1 MTLQASGAI
10 SLANIAGEFGGTVPH
25 SINEYYKNGGRVP
38 SSLTSSTVAYGTWSS
53 YSFQA
58 LTLGGGTP
66 DPANVDTGVVFTY
79 SSGILSGTAWWSGGV
94 YVGATSGTTLSFL
107 DGGGDGF
114 EFQRGSVV
122 GTTVGSGTT
131 EYVFYNLRARSVD
144 TTTSSI
150 TVNANVPTSGAIDFN
165 DFYGGRAS

>member
-38 SSLTSSTVAYGTWSS
+38 SSLTSSTVAYGAWSA

-66 DPANVDTGVVFTY
+66 DPANVDTGVVFAYT
-79 SSGILSGTAWWSGGV
+79 SGILSGTAWYTSGV
-94 YVGATSGTTLSFL
+94 YRGSTSGISLSIL
-107 DGGGDGF
+107 DGSGDGF
-114 EFQRGSVV
+114 ELQRGAVV
-122 GTTVGSGTT
+122 GSTVGSGST
-131 EYVFYNLRARSVD
+131 EYVFYNVRGRSVD